1 MVVNVGQDGGMPRLI
16 HPALPE
22 EVEMAIAFMGNRAQV
37 EILQKLAVYGPC
49 TIGTLAEHVEMS
61 RPSLNKHLVLL
72 EAAGL
77 VIGDPPA
84 GQRHGRSVKYGA
96 DLTRVRFLADAC
108 VAYIS
113 HEE

>member
-1 MVVNVGQDGGMPRLI
+1 MANLGQDRGMPRLI

-22 EVEMAIAFMGNRAQV
+22 DVEMAIAFMGNRAQV
-37 EILQKLAVYGPC
+37 EILQKLATHGPC
-49 TIGTLAEHVEMS
+49 TIGTLTEHLDMS

-72 EAAGL
+72 EDAGL

-84 GQRHGRSVKYGA
+84 GHRHGRSVRYRA

-113 HEE
+113 NQG